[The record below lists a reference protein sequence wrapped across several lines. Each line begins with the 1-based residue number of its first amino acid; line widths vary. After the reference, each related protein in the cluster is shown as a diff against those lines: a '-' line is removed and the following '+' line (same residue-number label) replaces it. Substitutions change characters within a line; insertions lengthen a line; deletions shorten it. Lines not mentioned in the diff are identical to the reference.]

1 MPLFRY
7 AAIVLLLLSGGYAQA
22 APGDT
27 CTVGGMPGTEDAGS
41 VCVAVTTPDY
51 GIACG
56 TGYYYNGT
64 SCDVTPAAAYDS
76 CTDASHPGYY
86 YNGAACVANPTD
98 QGLACQASNGN
109 NSTSHFFNGNS
120 CVANGATLG
129 CPASQA
135 WANGQCVAQPI
146 PPTTPSVPA
155 PAGELADVDQSL
167 GAVVPPQGNQQP
179 ICINSAPSVGF
190 IVGSV
195 LCYGT
200 AADLSGTGIYAYHT
214 QDPISHG
221 LGIIQTNTWDGLNL
235 KELFATG
242 NVTTLGQQ
250 RNYGGSITYSPDKNT
265 GLAVVD
271 GKVLA
276 VSSDGGNNNAALS
289 ITPTQILQS
298 VSSGPTT
305 GSSLKINASEA
316 ALTSN
321 NGANIG
327 ALSVTA
333 NKITGSVTTSPTI
346 ATGLEIDAHTAT
358 LASQNA
364 NNIGGLSVASNKVAS
379 SVTDGIA
386 IANQELTAEHAKTL
400 VINGGNTGLHNVSS
414 NNVTSRVT
422 NSSDSTDQLIEAD
435 QASLTSTDG
444 TNTGSQTLTATS
456 ALSQISSS
464 TGLSRVSSTATGTT
478 IITQNDLGNAPTNYT
493 SIDSSTTQIINRA
506 NSGNNYTQTTASSGN
521 YIIEASNS
529 AITSRVNVDSSNI
542 NLISGYGGTMATN
555 GTSGTTSG
563 IGSGAMQIHQSSQTI
578 GQNTTIGN
586 LLAGKTYQN
595 KVNGNLFV
603 DGNVYINGTLEY
615 VSSNA
620 ATTTVTSTAGSS
632 ILGAN
637 LSTSGGTAVVMKDTD
652 ATHATVDRNGK
663 IALTPGVS
671 AQSSSAM
678 TLTNGYGNTHG
689 FIVNETQATMSG
701 GINSS
706 SLTLND
712 NGATFSNSATGRPIQ
727 VHGVAD
733 GTADFD
739 AVNVRQLRQTREQLA
754 AGIAGISAMS
764 NIPNVDTGKQFSLG
778 AGVGH
783 FQNTTSLAIGSSFR
797 VNPNTVIRATVAGT
811 DGGSSRSTTY
821 GLGVGVSW

>member
-7 AAIVLLLLSGGYAQA
+7 AAIVLLFLYGGYAQA

-27 CTVGGMPGTEDAGS
+27 CTTTIGSMPGEEDSGGL
-41 VCVAVTTPDY
+41 CVAVTTPDY

-56 TGYYYNGT
+56 TGQYYNGT
-64 SCDVTPAAAYDS
+64 ACALAPAAPYDS
-76 CTDASHPGYY
+76 CTDLSHPGYY
-86 YNGAACVANPTD
+86 YNGAACVANPTS
-98 QGLACQASNGN
+98 QSTACQAANGDPS
-109 NSTSHFFNGNS
+109 STHFFNGSS
-120 CVANGATLG
+120 CVANNTTSPG
-129 CPASQA
+129 CDTGVWDRGYCSAPPAA
-135 WANGQCVAQPI
+135 PTI
-146 PPTTPSVPA
+146 PTAPS
-155 PAGELADVDQSL
+155 GSL
-167 GAVVPPQGNQQP
+167 GTAASSLSPIVAPGEKGGQQP
-179 ICINSAPSVGF
+179 ICINSSPIIGAGW
-190 IVGSV
+190 IIIAGST

-200 AADLSGTGIYAYHT
+200 AADTSSTGIHAYHT
-214 QDPISHG
+214 DPNHPIVG
-221 LGIIQTNTWDGLNL
+221 GTWDGLRVKDL
-235 KELFATG
+235 WADG
-242 NVTTLGQQ
+242 NITALGQLSV
-250 RNYGGSITYSPDKNT
+250 YGGAQIYSPDGNSGVVVVNGQVLTASSNGNNVASHAVTPT
-265 GLAVVD
+265 GVISAVTDGTATTSQTINAGQANIASNNGSNSGSLTVASNQLAGTVTD
-271 GKVLA
+271 GTATTSLEIEADKA
-276 VSSDGGNNNAALS
+276 GIVSTDGGNS
-289 ITPTQILQS
+289 GTFDISSTQA
-298 VSSGPTT
+298 TT
-305 GSSLKINASEA
+305 
-316 ALTSN
+316 TV
-321 NGANIG
+321 IG
-327 ALSVTA
+327 ATSTA
-333 NKITGSVTTSPTI
+333 NQTI
-346 ATGLEIDAHTAT
+346 S
-358 LASQNA
+358 ASQASTSVRN
-364 NNIGGLSVASNKVAS
+364 GSGLSS
-379 SVTDGIA
+379 
-386 IANQELTAEHAKTL
+386 
-400 VINGGNTGLHNVSS
+400 
-414 NNVTSRVT
+414 
-422 NSSDSTDQLIEAD
+422 
-435 QASLTSTDG
+435 
-444 TNTGSQTLTATS
+444 
-456 ALSQISSS
+456 
-464 TGLSRVSSTATGTT
+464 VSSTADKTS
-478 IITQNDLGNAPTNYT
+478 ILTQSGLGANPTDYT

-652 ATHATVDRNGK
+652 ATHATVDQNGK

>member
-7 AAIVLLLLSGGYAQA
+7 AAIVLLFLYGGYAQA
-22 APGDT
+22 ADGDP
-27 CTVGGMPGTEDAGS
+27 CPDAGQPGKMDGMT
-41 VCVAVTTPDY
+41 CVAVQTPDY
-51 GIACG
+51 GISCGADSYFNGMAC
-56 TGYYYNGT
+56 
-64 SCDVTPAAAYDS
+64 TPAPDPYDFCS
-76 CTDASHPGYY
+76 DPGYY
-86 YNGAACVANPTD
+86 YDGASCVANPTN
-98 QGLACQASNGN
+98 QSQACLSSGATS
-109 NSTSHFFNGNS
+109 STHFFNGSS
-120 CVANGATLG
+120 CVANGSTSSTCG
-129 CPASQA
+129 
-135 WANGQCVAQPI
+135 
-146 PPTTPSVPA
+146 
-155 PAGELADVDQSL
+155 ADVDDDSTWDRGYCSTPPAKPSAPTPTGSL
-167 GAVVPPQGNQQP
+167 GNAASAQGSGLTAITTPGAHGTQQP
-179 ICINSAPSVGF
+179 ICVNSAPIIGAGM
-190 IVGSV
+190 IIIAGST

-200 AADLSGTGIYAYHT
+200 AADLSSTSIYAYHT
-214 QDPISHG
+214 NNGASHG
-221 LGIIQTNTWDGLNL
+221 GVIQTNTWNGLNVQD
-235 KELFATG
+235 LFAQG
-242 NVTTLGQQ
+242 NITAWGQLSVF
-250 RNYGGSITYSPDKNT
+250 GGAQIYS
-265 GLAVVD
+265 AD
-271 GKVLA
+271 GKSGLVVVNGQVLA
-276 VSSDGGNNNAALS
+276 ASSDDHGNAAS
-289 ITPTQILQS
+289 HSVTPT
-298 VSSGPTT
+298 
-305 GSSLKINASEA
+305 KI
-316 ALTSN
+316 
-321 NGANIG
+321 
-327 ALSVTA
+327 V
-333 NKITGSVTTSPTI
+333 
-346 ATGLEIDAHTAT
+346 
-358 LASQNA
+358 
-364 NNIGGLSVASNKVAS
+364 S
-379 SVTDGIA
+379 SVTDGPATTSQTITAGQANIA
-386 IANQELTAEHAKTL
+386 
-400 VINGGNTGLHNVSS
+400 S
-414 NNVTSRVT
+414 NNGSNSGSLTVASNQLAGTDTDGTATTS
-422 NSSDSTDQLIEAD
+422 LEIEAD
-435 QASLTSTDG
+435 KAGIVSADGGSNSGAFDLSSTQASTTVIG
-444 TNTGSQTLTATS
+444 ATS
-456 ALSQISSS
+456 MANQTINANQAS
-464 TGLSRVSSTATGTT
+464 TLVRNGSGLSSVSSTADRTT
-478 IITQNDLGNAPTNYT
+478 ILTQSGLGANPTDYT

-506 NSGNNYTQTTASSGN
+506 NSGNNYTQTTANSGN

-578 GQNTTIGN
+578 GQNATIGN

-652 ATHATVDRNGK
+652 STHATVDQNGK

-678 TLTNGYGNTHG
+678 TLTNGLGNTHG

-706 SLTLND
+706 SMTLND
-712 NGATFSNSATGRPIQ
+712 NGATFSNSATGAPIQ

-764 NIPNVDTGKQFSLG
+764 NIPNVDTGKQFALG

-797 VNPNTVIRATVAGT
+797 VTPNTVIRATVAGT